1 MIDVLEQI
9 KNAISIVDVVQEKVP
24 LTKKGREY
32 LGLCPFHHEKTPS
45 FYVNPQKG
53 FYYCFGCQAKG
64 NIFNFYVELY
74 KLSFPEA
81 VKALAQKANITLPS
95 NYSLKQDPKIN
106 ALYTICNL
114 AQDYFHQQL
123 FSKNGKIALDYLQNR
138 GITLNLIKEF
148 SLGFAPK
155 DSSALWELCKQH
167 KFYDEYLLEIG
178 LLGYSEKGF
187 LYSFFQNR
195 VIFPI
200 KNAQGKPIAFGGRA
214 LADEQPKY
222 LNSKESALFSKR
234 ATIYNLS
241 QSLINLRNNNLIVVE
256 GYMDVVSLYK
266 YGYNTAVA
274 CLGTAITT
282 EHLALLNKYDK
293 APIFCLDGDNAGQKA
308 TDRVIDLYLNT
319 LSIGMNP
326 QFVFLQGGE
335 DPDSFVVKHGVEG
348 FNAQLEKTKG
358 LSEVLWAQAIY
369 NKNINLPEVSASVL
383 QALQNRIKVI
393 PDSNLRYK
401 FSNYFKENLYQYG
414 RIGKGRLPINKQVLK
429 KEDHMVD
436 ANYIRDGILI
446 GCVLLFPVILPDIEE
461 ELGNLIFKNA
471 TLEKLREYL
480 IERVAQGENLQLAPE
495 LQTDIE
501 YLLNLN
507 LIKPV
512 MVSILTPQNALNK
525 FFETY
530 NLVQKEN
537 FEIYMREI
545 QNKLLEITQNLKAE
559 NNESTKQTMENQVV
573 ALLAEQQ
580 EIRKQIKKLTN
591 VLQ

>member
-1 MIDVLEQI
+1 MTDVLEQI

-24 LTKKGREY
+24 LNKKGREY

-95 NYSLKQDPKIN
+95 NYSVKQDPKIN

-114 AQDYFHQQL
+114 AQDYFHKQL
-123 FSKNGKIALDYLQNR
+123 LSANGKMALEYLHNR
-138 GITLNLIKEF
+138 GISLDLIKQF
-148 SLGFAPK
+148 NLGFSPK
-155 DSSALWELCKQH
+155 DNSSLWEICQQH

-178 LLGYSEKGF
+178 LQGYSEKGF

-200 KNAQGKPIAFGGRA
+200 RNTQGKVIAFGGRC
-214 LADEQPKY
+214 LANEQPKY
-222 LNSKESALFSKR
+222 LNSKESTIFAKR
-234 ATIYNLS
+234 ANIYGLS
-241 QSLINLRNNNLIVVE
+241 QSLVNLKNNNLIVVE

-274 CLGTAITT
+274 CLGTAITP
-282 EHLALLNKYDK
+282 EHIVLLNKYDK
-293 APIFCLDGDNAGQKA
+293 APIFCLDGDTAGQKA
-308 TDRVIDLYLNT
+308 TDRVLDLYLST
-319 LSIGMNP
+319 LNIGVNP
-326 QFVFLQGGE
+326 QFVFLPNGE
-335 DPDSFVVKHGVEG
+335 DPDSFLAKHGVEG
-348 FNAQLEKTKG
+348 FNSQLENAKG
-358 LSEVLWAQAIY
+358 ISEVLWLQATL

-383 QALQNRIKVI
+383 QDLQNRIKVI
-393 PDSNLRYK
+393 PDSNLRYQ
-401 FSNYFKENLYQYG
+401 FNSYFKENLYQYG
-414 RIGKGRLPINKQVLK
+414 KVGKARLPINKQVIK
-429 KEDHMVD
+429 KEDYKVN

-446 GCVLLFPVILPDIEE
+446 GCVLLFPIILPDIEE
-461 ELGNLIFKNA
+461 ELGNLIFTNA
-471 TLEKLREYL
+471 TLEKIREYL
-480 IERVAQGENLQLAPE
+480 IERVAQGEDLQLE
-495 LQTDIE
+495 QGLQADIE

-512 MVSILTPQNALNK
+512 MDNILTPQDALNK

-530 NLVQKEN
+530 KLVQKEN
-537 FEIYMREI
+537 FEFFLKEI
-545 QNKLLEITQNLKAE
+545 RNKLLQITQDLKNVNDE
-559 NNESTKQTMENQVV
+559 TTKNAMYSQVE

-580 EIRKQIKKLTN
+580 EIRKQIEQLTS
-591 VLQ
+591 V